1 MDLLFWLA
9 VGLIGYSYAAY
20 PVVLLMISG
29 IKQAVRDTRYLWRRR
44 ERRSLEAKQWP
55 SVSIIIAAY
64 NEESCLQQRVDN
76 LLQLSYP
83 KDKLTIHIGSD
94 GSTDSSA
101 EILQAVEASN
111 FKAHIFEQNR
121 GKINVLNDLVE
132 LAEDPILVM
141 SDANTHFEVDAIE
154 NLVRHFDSDDIGAVC
169 GELHLVDSES
179 ADNKD
184 GIYWRYEQMLKFH
197 ESRLGAL
204 LGANGAIYAIAK
216 PLYQALPANTIV
228 DDFMIVMNVSK
239 AGKKVLYEPNAVA
252 FEEVAPSLQDEEKRR
267 IRIGTGNYQAFTRC
281 LWALNPLQGARFFAY
296 LSHKVLRWFTPHLML
311 IALACNL
318 MLVAKPLYASLLAVQ
333 LAGYLVAAWGNSRS
347 KRGKSVPGSIAFLTF
362 FVSMNMALLKGFYSF
377 LFKNVQGTWQR
388 TSR

>member
-1 MDLLFWLA
+1 MELLFWIA
-9 VGLIGYSYAAY
+9 VGLIIYSYALY
-20 PVVLLMISG
+20 PIVLLMMSG
-29 IKQAVRDTRYLWRRR
+29 IKQAIRDTRYVWRRH
-44 ERRSLEAKQWP
+44 ERRSNQPETWP

-64 NEESCLQQRVDN
+64 NEEQCLQQRIDN
-76 LLQLSYP
+76 LLQLNYP
-83 KDKLTIHIGSD
+83 KDKLNIHIGSD
-94 GSTDSSA
+94 GSTDA
-101 EILQAVEASN
+101 TADILNAVKASHV
-111 FKAHIFEQNR
+111 KAHVFEQNR

-132 LAEDPILVM
+132 IAADSILVM
-141 SDANTHFEVDAIE
+141 SDANTHFEADVIE

-179 ADNKD
+179 EDNKD

-252 FEEVAPSLQDEEKRR
+252 YEEVAPSLHEEEKRR
-267 IRIGTGNYQAFTRC
+267 VRIGTGNYQAFTRC
-281 LWALNPLQGARFFAY
+281 LWALNPLLGARCFSY
-296 LSHKVLRWFTPHLML
+296 ISHKVLRWFTPHLML
-311 IALACNL
+311 IALFSNL
-318 MLVAKPLYASLLAVQ
+318 MLVGHAWYGALLALQV
-333 LAGYLVAAWGNSRS
+333 AGYLIAAWGNSRS
-347 KRGKSVPGSIAFLTF
+347 KQGKSLPGSIAFLTF
-362 FVSMNMALLKGFYSF
+362 FVSMNLALLKGFYSF

>member
-1 MDLLFWLA
+1 MELIFWIA
-9 VGLIGYSYAAY
+9 VALIAYSYVIY
-20 PVVLLMISG
+20 PLVLLVVSG
-29 IKQAVRDTRYLWRRR
+29 IKQAIRDTRYLWRRH
-44 ERRSLEAKQWP
+44 ERRSDEPENWP

-64 NEESCLQQRVDN
+64 NEEQCLQQRIDN
-76 LLQLSYP
+76 LLQLNYP

-101 EILQAVEASN
+101 DILTAVDASH

-132 LAEDPILVM
+132 LAEDSILVM
-141 SDANTHFEVDAIE
+141 SDANTHFEADAIE

-179 ADNKD
+179 KDNKD

-239 AGKKVLYEPNAVA
+239 VGKKVLYEPNAVA
-252 FEEVAPSLQDEEKRR
+252 YEEVAPSLHDEEKRR

-281 LWALNPLQGARFFAY
+281 LWALNPLQGARFFSY

-311 IALACNL
+311 VALVSNVL
-318 MLVAKPLYASLLAVQ
+318 LVKEAWYAGLLAIQ
-333 LAGYLVAAWGNSRS
+333 IAGYLVAAWGNSRS
-347 KRGKSVPGSIAFLTF
+347 KQGKSLPGSIAFLTF